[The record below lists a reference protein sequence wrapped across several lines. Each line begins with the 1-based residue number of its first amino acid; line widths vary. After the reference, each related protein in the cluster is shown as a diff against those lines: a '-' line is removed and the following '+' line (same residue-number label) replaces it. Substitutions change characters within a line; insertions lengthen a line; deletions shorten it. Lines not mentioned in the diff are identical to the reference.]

1 MKQNPKIRLTGS
13 IVMSILTD
21 YRSYSATSTENMVL
35 TPILYKVGW
44 YTANGIE
51 YKYQKRIA
59 VRISPSMI
67 TYLRFRGKA
76 PIQRASTLEE
86 FCKSFYMIKDKK
98 TGTPYFKYYR
108 K

>member
-21 YRSYSATSTENMVL
+21 YRSYAATSTKSMVL

-51 YKYQKRIA
+51 YKYHKRIA
-59 VRISPSMI
+59 VRFSPSRV

-76 PIQRASTLEE
+76 PIQRAFTLEE
-86 FCKSFYMIKDKK
+86 FCKSFYMVMDEK